1 MKIKARLFLNC
12 RLASRASTIRQHQ
25 TWTMAR
31 CPAGAEMQSASKSRP
46 AYFKLSLQVILHHH
60 FSTVLS
66 LGILLLVSRLA
77 IMFIVLLHSIVPI
90 PRQSALVPPCLLL
103 AWPIYSAFVSPL
115 LCPQSNQHLTTC
127 EWQSVAQAR
136 KLFKY
141 FSTHTHMSS
150 LLHNLPAP
158 IQNKIKSRKWKKKC
172 GGSRQILS

>member
-66 LGILLLVSRLA
+66 LGILLLVSRSA

-103 AWPIYSAFVSPL
+103 ACPLYILPSSRHYCVHNLTNTWQLVSGRVSP
-115 LCPQSNQHLTTC
+115 
-127 EWQSVAQAR
+127 
-136 KLFKY
+136 KLEN
-141 FSTHTHMSS
+141 SLNISRRTHTHVLFIAQSASS
-150 LLHNLPAP
+150 HS
-158 IQNKIKSRKWKKKC
+158 K
-172 GGSRQILS
+172 